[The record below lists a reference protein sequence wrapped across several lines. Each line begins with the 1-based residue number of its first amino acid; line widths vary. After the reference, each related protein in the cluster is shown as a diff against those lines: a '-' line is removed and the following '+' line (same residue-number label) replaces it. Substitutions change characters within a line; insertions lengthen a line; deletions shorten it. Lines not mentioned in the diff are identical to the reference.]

1 MFNSLRG
8 ILTGK
13 VGETVYIATGGIE
26 WDITVPLLDS
36 EQLPPVG
43 SEVRLVVWVYH
54 REDQMKLFGFTT
66 EKRRETFLEL
76 IKVEGVGPRQ
86 AIKILS
92 GITDEDLESALE
104 REDVLR
110 LQEVPGL
117 GKKTAQK
124 LILSLKGK
132 LVGASSKEGI
142 PPSHEDLVIALTNM
156 GYDRKAA
163 QEAVLRA
170 DREIDTAIQ
179 VSQEE
184 REKYLFKRAILILSG
199 E

>member
-8 ILTGK
+8 ILTARM
-13 VGETVYIATGGIE
+13 GETVYLATGGIE

-43 SEVRLVVWVYH
+43 SEVRLVVWLYH

-92 GITDEDLESALE
+92 GISDEDLEAALE
-104 REDVLR
+104 KEDVLR

-132 LVGASSKEGI
+132 LVGTPQKEGL
-142 PPSHEDLVIALTNM
+142 PPLHEDLVVALTNM
-156 GYDRKAA
+156 GYDRRAA
-163 QEAVLRA
+163 QEAVLQA
-170 DREIDTAIQ
+170 NRELQDGAPLA
-179 VSQEE
+179 QEE
-184 REKYLFKRAILILSG
+184 REKRLFKRAILILSG